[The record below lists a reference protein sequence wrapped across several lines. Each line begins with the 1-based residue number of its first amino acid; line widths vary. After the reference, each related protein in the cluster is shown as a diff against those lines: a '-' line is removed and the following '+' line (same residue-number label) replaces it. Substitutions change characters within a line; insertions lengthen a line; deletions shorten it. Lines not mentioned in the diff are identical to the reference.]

1 MKIDGKEWKLVPV
14 AATDKMVA
22 AGWSAP
28 PDDRGRWD
36 TERERNHV
44 LFGPAYRAM
53 LAAAP
58 SLDIEVLVE
67 GVAWSLLGSLKEMS
81 FKGAGDHWHSEM
93 QYAARAVLRHL
104 FGDEK

>member
-1 MKIDGKEWKLVPV
+1 MKIDGKWVPREPTAEMLEAAMNAHLEADAIV
-14 AATDKMVA
+14 ATTSEVWTAMV
-22 AGWSAP
+22 
-28 PDDRGRWD
+28 
-36 TERERNHV
+36 
-44 LFGPAYRAM
+44 
-53 LAAAP
+53 AAAP
-58 SLDIEVLVE
+58 SPGIETLVE